1 MWSSSAGIFPRDCCR
16 RLQQQWKRIVST
28 CRKVKSKLPPAGD
41 SVNSAAEAMLQ
52 RLVQQVEPAGDSVN
66 SAAEAML
73 QQLVEEFVSGKKFEQ
88 SPTLPLTQ
96 KAEST

>member
-1 MWSSSAGIFPRDCCR
+1 M
-16 RLQQQWKRIVST
+16 ST
-28 CRKVKSKLPPAGD
+28 CRKQKSKFPPAGD

-73 QQLVEEFVSGKKFEQ
+73 QRLVEEFVSDKKVR
-88 SPTLPLTQ
+88 TLP
-96 KAEST
+96 